1 MEERE
6 FLHNLIN
13 PLAIG
18 LGNIKLLHRR
28 MTTNPAEITHEKIVS
43 MLQTSLDAF
52 ARMNVMVEE
61 RRSYLR
67 KLGETTPQENEQQAS
82 EHPPEKDKQSA

>member
-28 MTTNPAEITHEKIVS
+28 MTTNPAEVTHEKIVTT
-43 MLQTSLDAF
+43 LQTALDAF

-61 RRSYLR
+61 RRNYLR
-67 KLGETTPQENEQQAS
+67 QSS
-82 EHPPEKDKQSA
+82 EPNPEAQPEKKET